1 MKTPR
6 SFVISSLVLV
16 TLATSA
22 QAAVSI
28 YLSPDGI
35 ESAETSGFDDLTTA
49 SFTTA
54 TFTGTTIN
62 SYQSTY
68 VSPIGTYNGDNR
80 FQAENIYGGYQEGN
94 FLGIYSGESTTV
106 TLNNPVAY
114 FGFYFSAGDAGN
126 IVQLLSGG
134 QVVLTFKTADLI
146 RMLPRTTGT
155 TIQAVNGDYYNTYD
169 YYGKPGP
176 DNALT
181 KSEPY
186 AYVHFFGT
194 DGTTFDQVRFSEP
207 NTATFET
214 DNHSIRTIAPD
225 LPDTLVDITN
235 SVPEPSGALL
245 GVLSLGTL
253 VLRRKRA

>member
-6 SFVISSLVLV
+6 IPAIAALLSL
-16 TLATSA
+16 TLAASTH
-22 QAAVSI
+22 AAVSI

-35 ESAETSGFDDLTTA
+35 ESAETSGIT
-49 SFTTA
+49 SVSTA

-80 FQAENIYGGYQEGN
+80 FQAESIYGGYQEGN

-126 IVQLLSGG
+126 IVELLSGG
-134 QVVLTFKTADLI
+134 QVILTFKTADLI

-155 TIQAVNGDYYNTYD
+155 TIQAINGDFYNTYD

-176 DNALT
+176 DNEQT

-186 AYVHFFGT
+186 AYVHFIGT
-194 DGTTFDQVRFSEP
+194 EGTTFDQVRFSEP
-207 NTATFET
+207 HTATFET
-214 DNHSIRTIAPD
+214 DNHSIRTTAPT
-225 LPDTLVDITN
+225 LPDSLVDITN
-235 SVPEPSGALL
+235 SVPEPSSAFFGISALGL
-245 GVLSLGTL
+245 GL
-253 VLRRKRA
+253 LRRKRA